1 MLDTLIA
8 SFEGNIRQFDLAE
21 FWLGLI
27 VVSALALWAFFSML
41 RFYRY
46 AHTIAIVPTAKIRSA
61 AQGYVELNG
70 KARLMDGPLIVS
82 PLTGKICV
90 WYHYK
95 IEEQVRQYD
104 SKAFSKTHWRV
115 VTERASEDLFLLEDD
130 TGRCVI
136 DPDNADVITRDK
148 QIWYKHTVRPPR
160 RYTEQLI
167 TEHEPL
173 YAIGL
178 FKTLGNVDSKDFK
191 QHVSHLLRQWK
202 NDPNQLIH
210 EFDSD
215 GDRKLSESEWEQ
227 ARLKAERHIRREHG
241 QREKL
246 EQLNVLKSSPHK
258 DQAFILS
265 TIAETT
271 LIKRYYHKA
280 LASMIGFIISSGLVV
295 WATTVR
301 FGM

>member
-8 SFEGNIRQFDLAE
+8 SFEGNIQQFDSAE
-21 FWLGLI
+21 FWVGLI
-27 VVSALALWAFFSML
+27 VVTALALWAFFSML

-46 AHTIAIVPTAKIRSA
+46 AHMIAIVPTAKIRSA
-61 AQGYVELNG
+61 AQGYVELTG
-70 KARLMDGPLIVS
+70 QARLMDGPLIVS
-82 PLTGKICV
+82 PLTGKVCV

-95 IEEQVRQYD
+95 VEEQVKRHD
-104 SKAFSKTHWRV
+104 SKGHSRTTWRV
-115 VTERASEDLFLLEDD
+115 VIERTSDELFLLEDD

-136 DPDNADVITRDK
+136 DPDHADVITRDK
-148 QIWYKHTVRPPR
+148 ETWYKHNVSPPR
-160 RYTEQLI
+160 RYTEELI
-167 TEHEPL
+167 TEHEL
-173 YAIGL
+173 VYAIGL
-178 FKTLGNVDSKDFK
+178 FKTLGNVDRTDFK

-210 EFDSD
+210 EFDTD
-215 GDRKLSESEWEQ
+215 GDRQLSESEWEQ

-265 TIAETT
+265 TIPETT
-271 LIKRYYHKA
+271 LIKRYYYKA
-280 LASMIGFIISSGLVV
+280 LASMTGFLISSGLVV

>member
-27 VVSALALWAFFSML
+27 VISALALWAFFCML

-46 AHTIAIVPTAKIRSA
+46 AHMIAIVPTAKIRSA

-82 PLTGKICV
+82 PLTGKVCV

-95 IEEQVRQYD
+95 IEEQVSHYD
-104 SKAFSKTHWRV
+104 SKSFSKTHWRV
-115 VTERASEDLFLLEDD
+115 VTERTSEDLFLLEDD

-148 QIWYKHTVRPPR
+148 QIWLKHTVRPPR
-160 RYTEQLI
+160 RYTEELI
-167 TEHEPL
+167 TEHEFL

-178 FKTLGNVDSKDFK
+178 FKTLSSVDSKDFK

-202 NDPNQLIH
+202 NNPNQLIH

-246 EQLNVLKSSPHK
+246 EQLNVLKSSPYK

-265 TIAETT
+265 TIPETT

-280 LASMIGFIISSGLVV
+280 LASMIGFFISSGLVV

>member
-1 MLDTLIA
+1 MFETLIA
-8 SFEGNIRQFDLAE
+8 SFEGNIRQFDSAE
-21 FWLGLI
+21 FWVGLI
-27 VVSALALWAFFSML
+27 VVTALSLWAFFSML

-46 AHTIAIVPTAKIRSA
+46 AHMISIVPTAKIRSA

-70 KARLMDGPLIVS
+70 QARLMDGPLIVS
-82 PLTGKICV
+82 PLTGKVCV

-95 IEEQVRQYD
+95 IEEKVKKHN
-104 SKAFSKTHWRV
+104 SNNSHWRTV
-115 VTERASEDLFLLEDD
+115 LEKTSEDLFILEDD

-136 DPDNADVITRDK
+136 DPDNANVIARDK
-148 QIWYKHTVRPPR
+148 ETWYKHNVRPPR
-160 RYTEQLI
+160 RYTEELI
-167 TEHEPL
+167 TEHESL

-178 FKTLGNVDSKDFK
+178 FKTLGNVESNNFK

-210 EFDSD
+210 EFDTD
-215 GDRKLSESEWEQ
+215 GDRQLSESEWEQ

-265 TIAETT
+265 TIPEAT
-271 LIKRYYHKA
+271 LIKRYYHRA
-280 LASMIGFIISSGLVV
+280 LASMIGFFITSGLVV